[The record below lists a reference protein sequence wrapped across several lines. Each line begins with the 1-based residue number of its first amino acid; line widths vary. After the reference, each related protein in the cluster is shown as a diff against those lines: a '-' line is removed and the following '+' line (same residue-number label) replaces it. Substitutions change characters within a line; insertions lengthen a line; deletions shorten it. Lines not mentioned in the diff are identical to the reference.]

1 MVGGAWAGAE
11 DYERSLRQEA
21 RRSCGDRIL
30 FLGPRRDVA
39 DLYPEFDVAVHP
51 SLSENVGGAVE
62 SLVAG
67 IPTIATRVGGF
78 PDLVRDGETGW
89 LVPPR
94 DPERL
99 ARAIQAALRNPEE
112 AARRAR
118 AGRALALQMFD
129 VEANTQTI
137 LELYRRLV
145 G

>member
-1 MVGGAWAGAE
+1 MVAHIYGPKRYLLQRRGLKGHEDLFGAIARLQGRWPDLYALVVGGAWAGAE
-11 DYERSLRQEA
+11 DYERNLRQEA
-21 RRSCGDRIL
+21 RRSCGDRYP

-94 DPERL
+94 DP
-99 ARAIQAALRNPEE
+99 
-112 AARRAR
+112 
-118 AGRALALQMFD
+118 
-129 VEANTQTI
+129 
-137 LELYRRLV
+137 
-145 G
+145 